1 MFERFKKDDEAAER
15 RAAERG
21 DGAPN
26 GRTAVAERPAEERTT
41 AMDDER
47 SERTTEPGAT
57 RTRDEAAAAPA
68 TRRQAPAR
76 RGATAATAAGTAPR
90 REHMAVAHERQREEF
105 GGINWGAAFFGWLV
119 AVGLGSLLTAILV
132 AAGAAV
138 GLTEDVST
146 SDATAN
152 ADTVGLGGAIALLVV
167 LMIAYYCGGYV
178 AGRMSRFDGT
188 RQGFGAW
195 LFGIAVAI
203 VLAVAAVILG
213 DQYNVLEQLNLPSL
227 PVGDSTLTTG
237 GAIALAAV
245 VLGTLLTAVTGGK
258 AGERYHRK
266 VDRAGFVD

>member
-1 MFERFKKDDEAAER
+1 NGHATATEQTAAHPH
-15 RAAERG
+15 AG
-21 DGAPN
+21 P
-26 GRTAVAERPAEERTT
+26 V
-41 AMDDER
+41 
-47 SERTTEPGAT
+47 AT
-57 RTRDEAAAAPA
+57 RETMHRV
-68 TRRQAPAR
+68 R
-76 RGATAATAAGTAPR
+76 
-90 REHMAVAHERQREEF
+90 ERQREEY

-119 AVGLGSLLTAILV
+119 AVGLGSLLVAILA

-138 GLTEDVST
+138 GLTENVTT

-152 ADTVGLGGAIALLVV
+152 AKEIGLGGGIALLVV

-178 AGRMSRFDGT
+178 AGRMSRFDGA

-195 LFGIAVAI
+195 MFGIAVAI
-203 VLAVAAVILG
+203 VLALAAVILG
-213 DQYNVLEQLNLPSL
+213 SEYNVLEQLNLPSL

-245 VLGTLLTAVTGGK
+245 VLGTLLAAIAGGK